1 MKHRSKLGTFIL
13 SMVPGLGHIYLG
25 FSARGSI
32 FLAAFIGTPTLLLSL
47 FNLVRWWGMDS
58 LIVVPM
64 VVIWLASMLDAMILT
79 DKINGKPNVEGLPEN
94 PGSIFPNYSIMFK
107 QNKKIIAMFLSVI
120 PGAGH
125 LCLGL
130 QRQGIELMA
139 GFFLS
144 FYLTDWLKLSI
155 FMILAPIIWF
165 VSMFDVMHKASGERA
180 MIDKTIFS
188 DKWFKNDETIISEK
202 SFLRNK
208 HKVLG
213 YALIAVGTY
222 LILNRFVYAFIKPYL
237 DSRITDNIQT
247 GFVAL
252 LLIIGGVKLAL
263 GTKVPKYDN
272 SKEPISE

>member
-1 MKHRSKLGTFIL
+1 LKNKSKLGTFIL
-13 SMVPGLGHIYLG
+13 SIVPGLGHIYLG

-32 FLAAFIGTPTLLLSL
+32 FLAAFIGTPILLSSL
-47 FNLVRWWGMDS
+47 FNLVHWWGMDS

-94 PGSIFPNYSIMFK
+94 PGSIFPNYSVMFK
-107 QNKKIIAMFLSVI
+107 QNKKIIAMLLSVI

-125 LCLGL
+125 LYLGL
-130 QRQGIELMA
+130 QSQGIELMA

-155 FMILAPIIWF
+155 FMVMSPIIWF
-165 VSMFDVMHKASGERA
+165 VSMFDVMHKASGDRA
-180 MIDKTIFS
+180 MIDKTIFFN
-188 DKWFKNDETIISEK
+188 KWFKNDEEIINEK

-213 YALIAVGTY
+213 YVLIAVGTY
-222 LILNRFVYAFIKPYL
+222 LILNRFVYAFIKPFL
-237 DSRITDNIQT
+237 DNRITDNIQT

-252 LLIIGGVKLAL
+252 LLIIGGVRLAL
-263 GTKVPKYDN
+263 GSKVPKDDN
-272 SKEPISE
+272 SREPISE